1 MSKNKRKQPN
11 PSTQPKSARKTGK
24 SSSSNI
30 WPWILGVCAITAI
43 AFFPML
49 SNGFT
54 NWDDQF
60 YITDN
65 PFLRGPD
72 WASIFS
78 KPLMANYHPL
88 TVATLALNYQLSALE
103 PFSYHLVNWS
113 VHIANTGLVFYFA
126 YKLSDQKP
134 WVGLITALLF
144 GVHPMHVESVAW
156 ASERK
161 DVLFTFFFM
170 FSLIFYDKYIRQQTW
185 KLYGIAF
192 IMFFLS
198 LVSKPAAVSLP
209 LVLLLM
215 DWYRGR
221 SLTESKA
228 WLEKIPFF
236 ILSLIFGLMTI
247 RYQEASKAFAEASYY
262 PFWQKI
268 VFSFYGFGEY
278 IKRIVWPFPL
288 SAIHPF
294 PEAATIPI
302 SYYFMIIIGLVVLA
316 LAWYFRQKK
325 YVLFGVAFFA
335 FNIVLVLQLLTFGHA
350 IIAERYTYVPYI
362 GLFFAIA
369 MIWEMSGL
377 QENLKKGI
385 LGAILLAGL
394 GFAFASFQHV
404 KVWKDAESLWTN
416 AIQTYPDSYMARS
429 NRGQFLAA
437 KKAKY
442 EEALVDYA
450 IALKAIPNDSFSL
463 INRATIYIN
472 QQNFPAALADADSLV
487 KYAPRIAQGH
497 LFRALSMNAL
507 GNTEEALISFDNC
520 IRIDSFVEQAWS
532 NRGILR
538 YNKLGDYPGAKED
551 FDYAIRV
558 DPSKGINYKNRARCW
573 IKFGKKAEAL
583 RDLEK
588 AKQLGV
594 EVNDDLMNAA
604 RALPD

>member
-11 PSTQPKSARKTGK
+11 PSSQAKTVRKSAKASGTT
-24 SSSSNI
+24 I
-30 WPWILGVCAITAI
+30 WPWILGVCVLTAI
-43 AFFPML
+43 VFFPML

-60 YITDN
+60 YITEN
-65 PFLRGPD
+65 PMLRGPD

-103 PFSYHLVNWS
+103 PFTYHLVNWI
-113 VHIANTGLVFYFA
+113 VHILNTGLVFFFA
-126 YKLSDQKP
+126 YKLSDQRP

-144 GVHPMHVESVAW
+144 GIHPMHVESVAW

-161 DVLFTFFFM
+161 DVLFTFFFVL
-170 FSLIFYDKYIRQQTW
+170 SLIYYDKYIRQQNW
-185 KLYGIAF
+185 KFYLIT
-192 IMFFLS
+192 ITMFFLS

-221 SLTESKA
+221 SLSVTKV

-247 RYQEASKAFAEASYY
+247 KFQEASKAFAEAANY

-268 VFSFYGFGEY
+268 IFSFYGFGEY

-288 SAIHPF
+288 SSIHPF
-294 PEAATIPI
+294 PASATIPL
-302 SYYFMIIIGLVVLA
+302 SYYFMILIGIVVLA
-316 LAWYFRQKK
+316 LAWFFREKK
-325 YVLFGVAFFA
+325 YILFGVAFFA

-369 MIWEMSGL
+369 MAWEMSGL

-385 LGAILLAGL
+385 LGVILLAGL
-394 GFAFASFQHV
+394 GFAFSSFQQV
-404 KVWKDAESLWTN
+404 KVWKDAGSLWTN
-416 AIQTYPDSYMARS
+416 AINTYPESYMARS
-429 NRGQFLAA
+429 NRGQFLAS
-437 KKAKY
+437 KKAAYK
-442 EEALVDYA
+442 EALTDYA

-487 KYAPRIAQGH
+487 KYAPGIAQGH
-497 LFRALSMNAL
+497 LFRAIAQNAL
-507 GNTEEALISFDNC
+507 GNTQEALISFDNC
-520 IRIDSFVEQAWS
+520 IQIDSFVEQAWS

-538 YNKLGDYPGAKED
+538 YNKLQDFAGAKED

-558 DPSKGINYKNRARCW
+558 DPTKGINYKNRARCW

-588 AKQLGV
+588 AKQLGI
-594 EVNDDLMNAA
+594 EGDDLMRAA
-604 RALPD
+604 QALP

>member
-1 MSKNKRKQPN
+1 MSKNKRKQPI
-11 PSTQPKSARKTGK
+11 SSSQTKTVRKSARQSGT
-24 SSSSNI
+24 NI

-72 WASIFS
+72 WAAIFS

-88 TVATLALNYQLSALE
+88 TVATLALNYQLSELE
-103 PFSYHLVNWS
+103 PFSYHLVNWL
-113 VHIANTGLVFYFA
+113 VHIINTGLVFYFA
-126 YKLSDQKP
+126 YKLSDHKP

-144 GVHPMHVESVAW
+144 GIHPMHVESVAW

-161 DVLFTFFFM
+161 DVLFTLFFM
-170 FSLIFYDKYIRQQTW
+170 LSLIVYDKYIRQQSW
-185 KLYGIAF
+185 KLYAIT
-192 IMFFLS
+192 ITMFFLS

-221 SLTESKA
+221 KLSEGKV
-228 WLEKIPFF
+228 WFEKIPFF
-236 ILSLIFGLMTI
+236 ILSLVFGLMTI
-247 RYQEASKAFAEASYY
+247 RFQEASKAFAEASYY

-294 PEAATIPI
+294 PASATIPS
-302 SYYFMIIIGLVVLA
+302 SYFIMILIGLVVLA
-316 LAWYFRQKK
+316 LTWYFRQKK
-325 YVLFGVAFFA
+325 YIVLGVGFFA
-335 FNIVLVLQLLTFGHA
+335 VNIVLVLQLLTFGHA

-385 LGAILLAGL
+385 LGVILLAGL
-394 GFAFASFQHV
+394 GLAFATFQQV
-404 KVWKDAESLWTN
+404 KIWKDAESLWTH
-416 AIQTYPDSYMARS
+416 AIRTYPESYMARS

-437 KKAKY
+437 KKGKF
-442 EEALVDYA
+442 EEALADYA

-463 INRATIYIN
+463 INRGTIYIN

-487 KYAPRIAQGH
+487 KYSPGIAQGH
-497 LFRALSMNAL
+497 LFRAISMNAL
-507 GNTEEALISFDNC
+507 GNTEEAMISFDNC
-520 IRIDSFVEQAWS
+520 IRRDSFVEQAWS

-538 YNKLGDYPGAKED
+538 YNKLQDYTGAKID

-558 DPSKGINYKNRARCW
+558 DPKKGINYKNRARCW

-583 RDLEK
+583 RDLET
-588 AKQLGV
+588 AKQLGID
-594 EVNDDLMNAA
+594 VNDLMNTAN
-604 RALPD
+604 ALQ

>member
-11 PSTQPKSARKTGK
+11 PSSQAKTVRKSAKASGTT
-24 SSSSNI
+24 I
-30 WPWILGVCAITAI
+30 WPWILGVCVLTAI
-43 AFFPML
+43 VFFPML

-60 YITDN
+60 YITEN
-65 PFLRGPD
+65 PMLRGPD

-103 PFSYHLVNWS
+103 PFTYHLVNWI
-113 VHIANTGLVFYFA
+113 VHILNTGLVFFFA
-126 YKLSDQKP
+126 YKLSDQRP

-144 GVHPMHVESVAW
+144 GIHPMHVESVAW

-161 DVLFTFFFM
+161 DVLFTFFFVV
-170 FSLIFYDKYIRQQTW
+170 SLIYYDKYIRQQNW
-185 KLYGIAF
+185 KFYLIT
-192 IMFFLS
+192 ITMFFLS

-221 SLTESKA
+221 SLSVTKV

-247 RYQEASKAFAEASYY
+247 KFQEASKAFAEAANY

-268 VFSFYGFGEY
+268 IFSFYGFGEY

-288 SAIHPF
+288 SSIHPF
-294 PEAATIPI
+294 PASATIPL
-302 SYYFMIIIGLVVLA
+302 SYYFMILIGIVVLA
-316 LAWYFRQKK
+316 LAWFFREKK
-325 YVLFGVAFFA
+325 YILFGVAFFA

-369 MIWEMSGL
+369 MAWEMSGL

-385 LGAILLAGL
+385 RGVILLVGL
-394 GFAFASFQHV
+394 GFAFSSFQQV
-404 KVWKDAESLWTN
+404 KVWKDAGSLWTN
-416 AIQTYPDSYMARS
+416 AINTYPESYMARS
-429 NRGQFLAA
+429 NRGQFLAS
-437 KKAKY
+437 KKAAYK
-442 EEALVDYA
+442 EALTDYA

-487 KYAPRIAQGH
+487 KYAPGIAQGH
-497 LFRALSMNAL
+497 LFRAIAQNAL
-507 GNTEEALISFDNC
+507 GNTQEALISFDNC
-520 IRIDSFVEQAWS
+520 IQIDSFVEQAWS

-538 YNKLGDYPGAKED
+538 YNKLQDFAGAKED

-558 DPSKGINYKNRARCW
+558 DPTKGINYKNRARCW

-588 AKQLGV
+588 AKQLGI
-594 EVNDDLMNAA
+594 EGDDLMRAA
-604 RALPD
+604 QALP